1 MHLQLRDVLKPADQD
16 LFHRHADDPVAML
29 AQGRFDF
36 VNNLSERKNIRHITV
51 DVSSARFSGGG
62 IPLRV
67 LRRSHPKAGP
77 TPGEFETP
85 SSSNFINRLR

>member
-1 MHLQLRDVLKPADQD
+1 
-16 LFHRHADDPVAML
+16 
-29 AQGRFDF
+29 
-36 VNNLSERKNIRHITV
+36 
-51 DVSSARFSGGG
+51 VSSARFSGGG